1 MNSLAHARNG
11 VAVLAAT
18 LLAAGPASAVDI
30 AGPVVPVSAEVEANL
45 SFSVTI
51 TELIPAAGGGTTIGP
66 VVTSMGF
73 GLLESQGTF
82 DPDGPGPIAPQ
93 PRALSSTKAFQVF
106 FGINA
111 QGRPFTIKQT
121 SGPLQVGGS
130 TIPNGAFIVTPLQ
143 GVGGDPS
150 RPLPPGTSVGS
161 RGSAVAT
168 NKVLFSG
175 SGGRNDTMAA
185 TYGITDDPALGA
197 TESIPLDQPAGDY
210 STTITFTATV
220 L

>member
-1 MNSLAHARNG
+1 MNSLAHVRNG
-11 VAVLAAT
+11 VAGLAAT
-18 LLAAGPASAVDI
+18 VLAAGPASAVDI
-30 AGPVVPVSAEVEANL
+30 PGPVVPVSAQVESKL
-45 SFSVTI
+45 EFSATV

-73 GLLESQGTF
+73 GVLASNGNF
-82 DPDGPGPIAPQ
+82 DPDGPGPIGPQ
-93 PRALSSTKAFQVF
+93 PRALNSTKAFQVF

-121 SGPLQVGGS
+121 AGPLQAGGS

-143 GVGGDPS
+143 GVGGDLS
-150 RPLPPGTSVGS
+150 KPLPPGTSVGS

-168 NKVLFSG
+168 NKVLFSS
-175 SGGRNDTMAA
+175 SGGSSATMAA

-197 TESIPLDQPAGDY
+197 TQPIPLDQPAGTY
-210 STTITFTATV
+210 TTNVTFTATV